1 MASKM
6 IAMVRT
12 PPAGTPAAP
21 TLDAVAVTL
30 QINLFL
36 VSRSPA
42 ALLFYIYVTHFPTL
56 GTVNKLHSKGHTDH
70 LLPRQIL
77 FCLLRHSNGYRVQLL
92 SRLHGSYQGNSSV
105 FNNISEQEK
114 KTKQKTQIIS
124 HYVNITSISKSYIGS
139 KMLNT
144 CFLHSPNV

>member
-1 MASKM
+1 MHVVWSTYTIQSTANIKERSLVGSPMASKM

-42 ALLFYIYVTHFPTL
+42 ALLFYMYVTHFPTL

-77 FCLLRHSNGYRVQLL
+77 SCQLRHSNGYRVQLL

-114 KTKQKTQIIS
+114 NKTK
-124 HYVNITSISKSYIGS
+124 N
-139 KMLNT
+139 
-144 CFLHSPNV
+144 PNHFSLC